1 MAHLIPTLSV
11 EEIDNKPERDVA
23 RALLEQLPNHVI
35 VYHSYPWLRPDRND
49 RSKKTTLK
57 EGEADFLILWPE
69 LGLLVL
75 EVKGGDDP
83 LRFRWAALVSPA
95 PQWQGERHSRSLRAG
110 EQEYAHRR
118 ECHR

>member
-75 EVKGGDDP
+75 EVKGGEIRYDSDGRRWYRRLPNGKERDIRDP
-83 LRFRWAALVSPA
+83 F
-95 PQWQGERHSRSLRAG
+95 
-110 EQEYAHRR
+110 EQANKNM
-118 ECHR
+118 